1 MTDLECFR
9 QAVIDW
15 VTGDGEETRDI
26 AAELSGSVDSVI
38 LVEGVS
44 DEAAIVA
51 LAGITAADLELAR
64 VCIIPMGGATNIA
77 KYLEALAGPGL
88 GLRVAGLCDAGEE
101 RYFRRA
107 LTRVGL
113 GTIDGRVALAAAG
126 FFVCVEDLEDELIR
140 ALGVEAVREVLE
152 EHGDSGLFH
161 TFQNQPAQRGRPL
174 DRQLRRFLGT
184 TSGRKERYASLLA
197 GALDPATIPQPL
209 GELLRF
215 AG

>member
-1 MTDLECFR
+1 
-9 QAVIDW
+9 
-15 VTGDGEETRDI
+15 
-26 AAELSGSVDSVI
+26 VDSVI

-51 LAGITAADLELAR
+51 LAGIAADLELAR
-64 VCIIPMGGATNIA
+64 LCNIPMGGATNIA
-77 KYLEALAGPGL
+77 KYLDALTGPGL
-88 GLRVAGLCDAGEE
+88 DLRVAGLCDSGEE

-107 LTRVGL
+107 LTRVGF
-113 GTIDGRVALAAAG
+113 GAIEDREALAAAG

-140 ALGVEAVREVLE
+140 ALGVEAVQEVLDE
-152 EHGDSGLFH
+152 QGDSGLFH

-184 TSGRKERYASLLA
+184 TSGRKERYATLLA
-197 GALDPATIPQPL
+197 GALDPATVPLPL